1 LTPEVFLSA
10 LAAAG
15 LQGDQVASFL
25 SFSFDFSSRK
35 LPSLTTRIGSDRFA
49 ALHKILHAKSRS
61 VTYPL
66 NKMKPKTRV
75 VENLSARVYN
85 QIKNLILCNQIMP
98 GQKLHH
104 QQLSER
110 LGVSRTPVREALTRL
125 VQEGYVSFLPNRGFT
140 CKEIRMQEAEEL
152 YEVREALEA
161 FAVEKAI
168 AKLTEKSLAQLREK
182 MNVYGCDVQNRFSR
196 ERLVYDQD
204 VHLQIAELTDNM
216 TLKNTLSHVFER
228 IVLKRRTD
236 GLYDPARGVAAH
248 QEHLRL
254 LDAMERRD
262 AAAAIAIMRK
272 HIQAGKQNVIADLE
286 RRQELRGLRAVATEN

>member
-1 LTPEVFLSA
+1 MP
-10 LAAAG
+10 
-15 LQGDQVASFL
+15 
-25 SFSFDFSSRK
+25 
-35 LPSLTTRIGSDRFA
+35 
-49 ALHKILHAKSRS
+49 
-61 VTYPL
+61 YPL
-66 NKMKPKTRV
+66 KRSKTKTRA

-85 QIKNLILCNQIMP
+85 EIKNLILCNEIMP

-110 LGVSRTPVREALTRL
+110 LGVSRTPIREALTRL

-152 YEVREALEA
+152 YELREALEA

-168 AKLTEKSLAQLREK
+168 ATLSEKALRQLRDR
-182 MNVYGCDVQNRFSR
+182 VTAYGRDVQNRFTR
-196 ERLVYDQD
+196 DRLVYDQD
-204 VHLQIAELTDNM
+204 VHLQIAQLTGNE
-216 TLKNTLSHVFER
+216 TLRNTLSHVFER

-254 LDAMERRD
+254 LEAMERRD
-262 AAAAIAIMRK
+262 APTAVAILRN
-272 HIQAGKQNVIADLE
+272 HIQAGKKNVMADLKH
-286 RRQELRGLRAVATEN
+286 RQAMRGLRAVNNRSLKN

>member
-1 LTPEVFLSA
+1 MPY
-10 LAAAG
+10 
-15 LQGDQVASFL
+15 
-25 SFSFDFSSRK
+25 
-35 LPSLTTRIGSDRFA
+35 SLKR
-49 ALHKILHAKSRS
+49 
-61 VTYPL
+61 
-66 NKMKPKTRV
+66 PKTKTRA

-85 QIKNLILCNQIMP
+85 EIKNLILCNKILP

-152 YEVREALEA
+152 YELREALEA
-161 FAVEKAI
+161 FTVERAI
-168 AKLTEKSLAQLREK
+168 ANLTDSALRGLRAK
-182 MNVYGCDVQNRFSR
+182 INSYGRDVQNRFTR

-204 VHLQIAELTDNM
+204 VHLAIAELAGNE
-216 TLKNTLSHVFER
+216 TLKNMLSHVFER

-236 GLYDPARGVAAH
+236 GLYDPARGITAH

-254 LDAMERRD
+254 LEAMEHRD
-262 AAAAIAIMRK
+262 ANGAVAIVRG
-272 HIQAGKQNVIADLE
+272 HIQAGQKNVMSDLKQ
-286 RRQELRGLRAVATEN
+286 RQAIRGLRTMPKRKQD

>member
-1 LTPEVFLSA
+1 MP
-10 LAAAG
+10 
-15 LQGDQVASFL
+15 
-25 SFSFDFSSRK
+25 
-35 LPSLTTRIGSDRFA
+35 
-49 ALHKILHAKSRS
+49 
-61 VTYPL
+61 YPL
-66 NKMKPKTRV
+66 NDSKSKTRA

-85 QIKNLILCNQIMP
+85 QIKNLILCNEFMP

-152 YEVREALEA
+152 YELREALEA

-168 AKLTEKSLAQLREK
+168 ANLTDSALALLRDK
-182 MNVYGCDVQNRFSR
+182 MNSYGRDVQNRFTR

-204 VHLQIAELTDNM
+204 VHIEIARLAGNETLTSM
-216 TLKNTLSHVFER
+216 LAHVFER

-236 GLYDPARGVAAH
+236 GLYDPARGMTAH
-248 QEHLRL
+248 QEHLQL
-254 LDAMERRD
+254 LEAIERRD
-262 AAAAIAIMRK
+262 PRDAVATIRS
-272 HIQAGKQNVIADLE
+272 HIQAGKKNVMADLKQ
-286 RRQELRGLRAVATEN
+286 RQAIRGIRSLETDS